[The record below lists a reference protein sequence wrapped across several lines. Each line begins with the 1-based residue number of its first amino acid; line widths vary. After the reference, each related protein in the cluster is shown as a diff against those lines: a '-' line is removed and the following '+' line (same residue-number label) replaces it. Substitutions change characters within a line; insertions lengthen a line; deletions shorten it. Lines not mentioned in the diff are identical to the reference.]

1 MNMLSVSG
9 ITLQQLQVEKWT
21 LTIILTKKSIKT
33 SKVQWMYN
41 QVNKLIIDTN
51 SQVNLIQK
59 TVKTELRR
67 A

>member
-1 MNMLSVSG
+1 MNILSVSG

-21 LTIILTKKSIKT
+21 LTMILTKKSTKT